1 MTSQKKLTSLTTLL
15 SFSFLNKQSNL
26 SDIHVENGSTLIES
40 KLESKETKF
49 KESTNNSEEL
59 QKLIDELNYFQVCI
73 LITTSDHEPKQE
85 LLLSILPEAHLD
97 NEESIIEY
105 RTRKLV
111 LAPAIPP
118 KKRRLGYLKKN
129 RFARTEMTRAN
140 YYHIFSKVYKKAS
153 FYSLENSSGYKGIC
167 PIFFDESSAEK
178 FLIKSARRT
187 IYLLRN
193 LKRKTLKEFATGI
206 LNSEIKKIGLGNLI
220 DYYSKEENIEVLDEL
235 EFIFIPE
242 LSKTNN
248 YSRMDKKKINLLLK
262 NKDFSF
268 YFRKFKELKELKED
282 SSNIEA

>member
-1 MTSQKKLTSLTTLL
+1 MTIKKKLTSLTTLL
-15 SFSFLNKQSNL
+15 SFSFLNKQSNI
-26 SDIHVENGSTLIES
+26 SDIHFEKDPKFIES
-40 KLESKETKF
+40 KLESNETKF
-49 KESTNNSEEL
+49 KESTNESEKL
-59 QKLIDELNYFQVCI
+59 KKLIDELNHFQVYI
-73 LITTSDHEPKQE
+73 LITTSNEEPKQE

-105 RTRKLV
+105 RTRKLL

-118 KKRRLGYLKKN
+118 KRRRLGYLKKN
-129 RFARTEMTRAN
+129 RFARIEMARSN
-140 YYHIFSKVYKKAS
+140 YYHIFSKIYKKSS

-167 PIFFDESSAEK
+167 PIFFDETSAEK

-187 IYLLRN
+187 VYLLRN

-220 DYYSKEENIEVLDEL
+220 DYYSKEENLEVLNEL
-235 EFIFIPE
+235 EFIFIPD

-248 YSRMDKKKINLLLK
+248 YSRSDKKKINLLLK

-268 YFRKFKELKELKED
+268 YYKKFKELRED
-282 SSNIEA
+282 SANIETET